1 MNRPAI
7 LAILVLVTFA
17 ASGCGDAPQATPEAT
32 FASAQKAL
40 AAKNLDAL
48 IDLMPPSRLA
58 RQKEVFERT
67 KADKDAAMTA
77 MHLGVEPE
85 ELKAMTFREF
95 GRRLLKNGLD
105 EEPEYVAGFVT
116 AKVEDVKIEGDSAT
130 ITTTIGDRKVGIPLA
145 KEGERWYVARLIN

>member
-1 MNRPAI
+1 
-7 LAILVLVTFA
+7 
-17 ASGCGDAPQATPEAT
+17 
-32 FASAQKAL
+32 
-40 AAKNLDAL
+40 
-48 IDLMPPSRLA
+48 
-58 RQKEVFERT
+58 
-67 KADKDAAMTA
+67 MTA